1 VILGRNLKET
11 KPRALDLYAPRH
23 VSPSRR
29 HELYFLKNGSE
40 TGMTRW
46 QRLARWIGRLGLL
59 LMLAVAGCG
68 KEEPSESPVKV
79 EDFRYQELP
88 GGTRIVTGVV
98 RNLTDQPIANLQ
110 LEIGLYDRHNRL
122 IGTMQVPV
130 QDVPPKGRKRF
141 RQPLDTD
148 QDVHGARVRSVL
160 VL

>member
-1 VILGRNLKET
+1 
-11 KPRALDLYAPRH
+11 
-23 VSPSRR
+23 
-29 HELYFLKNGSE
+29 
-40 TGMTRW
+40 MTRW
-46 QRLARWIGRLGLL
+46 QRLARWSGRLGLL
-59 LMLAVAGCG
+59 LMLVVAGCG
-68 KEEPSESPVKV
+68 KEEPSDSPVKV

-148 QDVHGARVRSVL
+148 QDVQGARVRSVL